1 MEFGNFLLVHKEIS
15 DKFVKSIQYYM
26 SFKISK
32 RRVVYNLQEL
42 YIIWLYGALTVLK
55 FEK

>member
-42 YIIWLYGALTVLK
+42 YTIWLYGALTVLK

>member
-1 MEFGNFLLVHKEIS
+1 MGFGNFLLVHKEIS

-42 YIIWLYGALTVLK
+42 YTIWLYGALTVLK